1 MTSADFRKKFFPD
14 AAASDWADWKWQMRH
29 RIRKPEAFARVF
41 DLSADEAAALKH
53 ADEHLPVALT
63 PYYAS
68 LMSRADPEHPLRRAH
83 LPREAE
89 FVISEGEHQDPLG
102 EEKHQAAPG
111 ITHRYPD
118 RVLFLITNQCPVY
131 CRYCMRSRLVGKMDK
146 EHLIPMSQWEASLA
160 YIRAHDEIREVLLSG
175 GEPLMLGDERLAWL
189 LAQLDQ
195 IPHVEIIRFSTKMLA
210 AMPQRI
216 TLPFLRAL
224 KTNKPIW
231 MALHVLHPLEF
242 TPEFTRAAEKLVRAG
257 VVLTTQTPLL
267 KGVNDD
273 AEVMK
278 TLMQLCIKNRI
289 RPYYI
294 FQCDPIIGS
303 AYLRPPLEKGLE
315 IIEALQGS
323 LSGHAVPH
331 YVVDMEGAGKMT
343 LAPQRYMH
351 SADGYHHFTNYKGEA
366 ARYYDPDS
374 AALYAKPGDEGCVKR
389 N

>member
-1 MTSADFRKKFFPD
+1 MTAFRREYFSEATSADWN
-14 AAASDWADWKWQMRH
+14 SWQWQMRN
-29 RIRKPEAFARVF
+29 RLRRPDDFARAF
-41 DLSADEAAALKH
+41 ELSADETAALRH
-53 ADEHLPVALT
+53 AEDHLPVAVT

-68 LMSRADPEHPLRRAH
+68 LMSRTDPEHPLRRAH

-102 EEKHQAAPG
+102 EAKHQAAPG

-146 EHLIPMSQWEASLA
+146 EHLIPMSQWEASLK
-160 YIRAHDEIREVLLSG
+160 YIREHDEIREVLLSG
-175 GEPLMLGDERLAWL
+175 GEPLLLGDERLAWL
-189 LAQLDQ
+189 LKELDQ

-210 AMPQRI
+210 AMPQRV
-216 TLPFLRAL
+216 TPQFLRAL
-224 KTNKPIW
+224 KTKKPIW
-231 MALHVLHPLEF
+231 MALHLLHPLEI
-242 TPEFTRAAEKLVRAG
+242 TQEFSRAAEKLIRAG
-257 VVLTTQTPLL
+257 IVLTTQTPLL

-273 AEVMK
+273 AEAMK

-294 FQCDPIIGS
+294 FQCDPIHGS
-303 AYLRPPLEKGLE
+303 AYLRPPIEKGLE

-323 LSGHAVPH
+323 ISGHAVPH

-343 LAPQRYMH
+343 LAPQRYSH
-351 SADGYHHFTNYKGEA
+351 SEADYHYFTNYKGET
-366 ARYYDPDS
+366 ARYYDPDTRAPAKLS
-374 AALYAKPGDEGCVKR
+374 AIKSDR
-389 N
+389 Q